1 MKKLALL
8 TVVLLC
14 ASVSYG
20 VIAGNTTKL
29 YWRDSFGDPND
40 SYVAGNPGDTVMVQ
54 VWVNNNQWSAIRQGR
69 VEAWLEDGTVID
81 ALTWNFTT
89 APYAHLKDYRN
100 GGGYDPTD
108 AAPDP
113 MLLDLGF
120 GGSNVYI
127 YTYGSDT
134 GGAPL
139 ATTFDYIGTYGA
151 DPGGRLI
158 GFYIPIRADAAAGS
172 TIFSVKVT
180 GQSAWSS
187 SIVWSEELSDT
198 VNTDWALEINVV
210 PEPATMGV
218 LGFGGLAALLRRRRK

>member
-1 MKKLALL
+1 MALL
-8 TVVLLC
+8 VCVAFVAQ
-14 ASVSYG
+14 ASG

-29 YWRDSFGDPND
+29 YWRDNFGAPND
-40 SYVAGNPGDTVMVQ
+40 SYIEAAPGDTVFAAL
-54 VWVNNNQWSAIRQGR
+54 WVNNNQWSSTRNGR
-69 VEAWLEDGTVID
+69 ILATVDGAVID
-81 ALTWNFTT
+81 ALTWAPEF

-100 GGGYDPTD
+100 GGHFDPAD
-108 AAPDP
+108 ADP
-113 MLLDLGF
+113 NPAVMDLNF